1 MKLFRKKEMNLRE
14 LFSDHYQPTRLR
26 GGKNTVRLYG
36 CVMTRMT
43 EHFGREPDTGDF
55 QNNIIAKYLDA
66 RSSKVSPHTV
76 ERERTQILALW
87 RFACVHRIGTVVSMP
102 DVPAG
107 RLPQKV
113 PKAWTVEEMKLLM
126 VAARMTPGKIGVVE
140 SGNFFHSL
148 IFTAWITAER
158 IGALMA
164 LTPRD
169 LVDPYLTVRA
179 ETRKGG
185 RAPKIFELPPDLLV
199 LLHAVEGRQRIFE
212 WDRSETLLW
221 GYFTRI
227 SKRAG
232 LYEKGVGFHQI
243 RRSSA
248 SYVAAN
254 GGDPS
259 EHLGH
264 SDPRLAKRHYLDPRI
279 VNKDKSP
286 AYSLLPDI
294 S

>member
-1 MKLFRKKEMNLRE
+1 MKLFKRKEMKLRE
-14 LFSDHYQPTRLR
+14 LFSEHYQPTRLR
-26 GGKNTVRLYG
+26 GGRNTVRLYG
-36 CVMTRMT
+36 CVMNRLT
-43 EHFGREPDTGDF
+43 EHFGREPDTGDLK
-55 QNNIIAKYLDA
+55 NNTVAKYLDA
-66 RSSKVSPHTV
+66 RSSQVSPHTV

-87 RFACVHRIGTVVSMP
+87 RFACVHRIGSVESMP

-107 RLPQKV
+107 RLPQKI
-113 PKAWTVEEMKLLM
+113 PTAWTAEEMKLLM
-126 VAARMTPGKIGVVE
+126 IAARMTPGQIAGRE
-140 SGNFFHSL
+140 AGNFFHAL

-164 LTPRD
+164 LSPRD
-169 LVDPYLTVRA
+169 LVDPYLSVRA

-185 RAPKIFELPPDLLV
+185 RTPKVFELPPTLLDLL
-199 LLHAVEGRQRIFE
+199 HNIEGRQRIFE

-221 GYFTRI
+221 KYFKRI

-232 LYEKGVGFHQI
+232 LYEKGIGFHQI

-264 SDPRLAKRHYLDPRI
+264 SDSRLAKKYYLDPRI
-279 VNKDKSP
+279 TEAGKTP
-286 AYSLLPDI
+286 AYELLPDI